1 MKFIVRMEFISTVL
15 KKTKKINGGNMK
27 ISEFK
32 KLLENMPKKQIMII
46 DKSQSKSK
54 WVKELMSKR

>member
-1 MKFIVRMEFISTVL
+1 MKFIAQMEFISTVL

-27 ISEFK
+27 LSEFK
-32 KLLENMPKKQIMII
+32 KLLQNMPKEQIMLVG
-46 DKSQSKSK
+46 KPQSKSK